1 VNAQWKGV
9 LAIALALGLSGCG
22 SSYVRQGHVGL
33 LVNNLTGNIDQVLDP
48 GYRLAAPVGQHI
60 IEFPVIKQQY
70 VMVRGSEGQHA
81 EQDDSVQVNSVEG
94 QAFNVDASVEY
105 MVHDKQS
112 VAGLYR
118 RYGMDFDNIVE
129 RYYRS
134 KFKSAIVDSFASM
147 PLNEAITGDG
157 RHKVEKMA
165 LTELRDALSQD
176 HLDVDQVM
184 IRAVYVPESI
194 SNSIAAKTQAEN
206 DLVKARTIAQKQVVE
221 AEAEAK
227 ARLIRAKAEA
237 DANKMIS
244 ASLTDQL
251 IRKLYVEKLSDKVQ
265 LVLPSNGFYS
275 LGGILPGADQ
285 AIAHAHHPG
294 K

>member
-1 VNAQWKGV
+1 MRQWWKVALTGSLV
-9 LAIALALGLSGCG
+9 IALWGCG

-33 LVNNLTGNIDQVLDP
+33 LVNNLTGNIDSVLDP

-60 IEFPVIKQQY
+60 IEFPIIKQQY
-70 VMVRGSEGQHA
+70 VMVRGQEGQHA
-81 EQDDSVQVNSVEG
+81 NSDDSVQVNSVEG

-105 MVHDKQS
+105 MVHNKGAVS
-112 VAGLYR
+112 PLYK

-134 KFKSAIVDSFASM
+134 KFRSAIVNSFASL

-157 RHKVEKMA
+157 RRKVERLSLVDLRESMA
-165 LTELRDALSQD
+165 SDQID
-176 HLDVDQVM
+176 IDQVM
-184 IRAVYVPESI
+184 IRAVYVPDAI

-206 DLVKARTIAQKQVVE
+206 DLVKARTIAQQQVVE

-227 ARLIRAKAEA
+227 ARLIKARAEA
-237 DANKMIS
+237 DANRMIS

-251 IRKLYVEKLSDKVQ
+251 IRKMYVEKLSDKVQ
-265 LVLPSNGFYS
+265 LVLPNNSFFNF
-275 LGGILPGADQ
+275 GGLIPGGHDLA
-285 AIAHAHHPG
+285 AKG
-294 K
+294 KR